1 MVIDVD
7 VMPRMHSRILSSIV
21 AAALTLGVAPARA
34 QSPAAGLTQGDLAQT
49 SRQLEQLAARVGPA
63 VVEIIT
69 LGYASEDITDDE
81 KGLLVAPSRGSGSG
95 VILDS
100 DGYIVTNAHVVENA
114 HRIQVQVATQPPDD
128 DKHHSVLRAH
138 ARLLT
143 ARLIA
148 IDEETDLA
156 VIKVEA
162 KGLPTLDFADS
173 EEVRPGQLV
182 LAFGSPMGLN
192 SSVSLG
198 VISAVARQLESDD
211 PMIYIQTDAPINPGN
226 SGGPLVDMDGHVVG
240 INTLILS
247 QSGGNEGLGFAAPSN
262 IVRNVVQQIRKY
274 GRVRRGEIGVRA
286 QTITP
291 LLADGLSLP
300 RTSGVILS
308 DVFADTP
315 AFRAGLKPGD
325 IVLSLDGKAME
336 NGRQLQ
342 VNLYSRAVG
351 DTVRLEVQRGTQTL
365 PVLVS
370 VAERDDDPT
379 RFTPLVAPD
388 EPYIERLGVLGIT
401 LDTKSAALLSD
412 IRIGSGVVVA
422 ATSTDLVPNAEGQ
435 LKPGDLIHALNGASI
450 KAVGELRSGV
460 ERLKIG
466 DAAVLQVER
475 DGELLYVSVR
485 IER

>member
-1 MVIDVD
+1 
-7 VMPRMHSRILSSIV
+7 MPSVHTGIV
-21 AAALTLGVAPARA
+21 PSYTLLACLAVRVSGAAT
-34 QSPAAGLTQGDLAQT
+34 QSHGAELASQGGDLRQT
-49 SRQLEQLAARVGPA
+49 SHLLEDLAARVGPA

-69 LGYASEDITDDE
+69 LGYANSDLADDE
-81 KGLLVAPSRGSGSG
+81 RGVLVAPSRGSGSG
-95 VILDS
+95 VIVDA
-100 DGYIVTNAHVVENA
+100 DGYIVTNAHVIEGA
-114 HRIQVQVATQPPDD
+114 RRIQVEIAAPAGSEDT
-128 DKHHSVLRAH
+128 KHHSVLQPRS
-138 ARLLT
+138 RLVP
-143 ARLIA
+143 AKVVA
-148 IDEETDLA
+148 VDDETDLA
-156 VIKVEA
+156 VIKVEE

-308 DVFADTP
+308 DVFSDTP

>member
-1 MVIDVD
+1 
-7 VMPRMHSRILSSIV
+7 MHSRILSSIV

-173 EEVRPGQLV
+173 DQVHPGQLV

-192 SSVSLG
+192 STVTLG
-198 VISAVARQLESDD
+198 VISAIARQLEPDD
-211 PMIYIQTDAPINPGN
+211 AMIYLQTDAPINPGN
-226 SGGPLVDMDGHVVG
+226 SGGPLVNVDGKVVG

-262 IVRNVVQQIRKY
+262 IVRNVFDQIRKY

-286 QTITP
+286 QTITS
-291 LLADGLSLP
+291 LLAEGLHLP
-300 RTSGVILS
+300 RETGVILS
-308 DVFADTP
+308 DVYPGTP
-315 AFRAGLKPGD
+315 AEKSGLKPGD
-325 IVLSLDGKAME
+325 IVISLDGKPME
-336 NGRQLQ
+336 NGRQMQ
-342 VNLYSRAVG
+342 VNLYGRAVG
-351 DTVRLEVQRGTQTL
+351 DTVQLEIERGTTVQ
-365 PVLVS
+365 PVLVK
-370 VAERDDDPT
+370 VAEREDDPT
-379 RFTPLVAPD
+379 RFSPLVAPD
-388 EPYIERLGVLGIT
+388 EPYIDRLGVLGLT
-401 LDTKSAALLSD
+401 LDAKAAEMLPDL
-412 IRIGSGVVVA
+412 RVTSGVVIA
-422 ATSTDLVPNAEGQ
+422 ATSAATLSGAEGQ
-435 LKPGDLIHALNGASI
+435 LKSGDVIHDVNS
-450 KAVGELRSGV
+450 KPVTSVEELRTAIA
-460 ERLKIG
+460 RLKAG
-466 DAAVLQVER
+466 DAVVMQVER
-475 DGELLYVSVR
+475 EGELIYIALR
-485 IER
+485 LEK